1 MHINFFYFDIS
12 VRLDNNSTIHPII
25 DLDVNNFSAMF
36 RHSAPYIAMHRGTI
50 MVIHIAGFVLK
61 QKDNFAAIM
70 DDISILKLLGIKL
83 VLVHALI
90 KVVANPF
97 ELIYYREKKYIFTL

>member
-1 MHINFFYFDIS
+1 M
-12 VRLDNNSTIHPII
+12 NSTIQPI

-61 QKDNFAAIM
+61 QKENFAAIM

-83 VLVHALI
+83 VLVIPQFVGDFVVLI
-90 KVVANPF
+90 SM
-97 ELIYYREKKYIFTL
+97 

>member
-1 MHINFFYFDIS
+1 
-12 VRLDNNSTIHPII
+12 
-25 DLDVNNFSAMF
+25 
-36 RHSAPYIAMHRGTI
+36 

-83 VLVHALI
+83 VLVHALN
-90 KVVANPF
+90 KVRLYIWINLLL
-97 ELIYYREKKYIFTL
+97 EKSIYLPYRH